1 MSGEAK
7 WETFGDAEGETFG
20 YDKKETF
27 REPKW
32 EAFGDTSSK
41 TTSSDPFILIVDEVV
56 GIVLAAAELSCSP
69 ILQAFID
76 NQLFLLTRNSFM
88 K

>member
-7 WETFGDAEGETFG
+7 WKTFGDAEGENFG

-41 TTSSDPFILIVDEVV
+41 TTSSDPFM
-56 GIVLAAAELSCSP
+56 
-69 ILQAFID
+69 
-76 NQLFLLTRNSFM
+76 LT
-88 K
+88 